1 MGFLTLF
8 DEDCGCH
15 CALIFQHLQR
25 VQNASFLDWKSLMK
39 ESFLKKKLGVFSSTE
54 KNKLLGQLYIMV
66 IFIAKEHK

>member
-1 MGFLTLF
+1 
-8 DEDCGCH
+8 
-15 CALIFQHLQR
+15 
-25 VQNASFLDWKSLMK
+25 MK